1 MEEINKKNG
10 WEVGIHVDG
19 ASGGFV
25 APFVY
30 PDLEWDFRVKNV
42 VSINAS
48 GHKYTHSLSLFL
60 SHTDF
65 KAHCKCCTL
74 VSRSVHEGAHAQ
86 QKQLFWCY
94 TAALTQSATRR
105 CLRLIG
111 ARSQSVTAAR
121 DCFASKNRAT
131 TCSESVS
138 P

>member
-48 GHKYTHSLSLFL
+48 GHKYMPSLSVP
-60 SHTDF
+60 HTQT
-65 KAHCKCCTL
+65 KAHCKWRIL
-74 VSRSVHEGAHAQ
+74 VSCPVREGGP
-86 QKQLFWCY
+86 
-94 TAALTQSATRR
+94 ATSNS
-105 CLRLIG
+105 LPG
-111 ARSQSVTAAR
+111 ATWRH
-121 DCFASKNRAT
+121 
-131 TCSESVS
+131 
-138 P
+138 